1 MDRLRVC
8 LSVCLRNVC
17 EGGPFESLSVCVF
30 INVGGVGGPFE
41 GMSVCVSHKCG
52 RCGWTV

>member
-8 LSVCLRNVC
+8 LSVCLINVGGV
-17 EGGPFESLSVCVF
+17 GGPFESLSVCVF

-41 GMSVCVSHKCG
+41 GLSVCVSQKC
-52 RCGWTV
+52 V